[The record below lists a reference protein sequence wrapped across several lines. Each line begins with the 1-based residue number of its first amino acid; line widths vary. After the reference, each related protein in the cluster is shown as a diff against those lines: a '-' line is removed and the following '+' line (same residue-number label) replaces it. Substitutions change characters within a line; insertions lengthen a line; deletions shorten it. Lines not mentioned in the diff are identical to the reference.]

1 MLFKLWITLKTS
13 RSVTRHSNSSGYVI
27 LKEYVR
33 CVLTISCEGLMTF
46 SLCVRASL
54 KDMVPPIAFFVL
66 KNALWEV
73 NTVNVHKKCTY
84 QWKCTN
90 RHTTE
95 LQSALYLQ
103 SFYLVWNPGISCQ
116 LINTFCSY
124 HCTGGRGLVGSSF
137 EIIIG
142 MAQQWFICSQIKI
155 LIWFLFYL
163 STSKH
168 TQSACKRL

>member
-1 MLFKLWITLKTS
+1 MLVLGYFEGVCKMCSHHILW
-13 RSVTRHSNSSGYVI
+13 RSDDIQPLCESFPEGHGASHRF
-27 LKEYVR
+27 LCPKECIVR
-33 CVLTISCEGLMTF
+33 GEYS
-46 SLCVRASL
+46 
-54 KDMVPPIAFFVL
+54 
-66 KNALWEV
+66 
-73 NTVNVHKKCTY
+73 VHKECTY
-84 QWKCTN
+84 ENVQTDI
-90 RHTTE
+90 
-95 LQSALYLQ
+95 LQSSTVLYLYLQ
-103 SFYLVWNPGISCQ
+103 SFYLVWNPSISCQ

-142 MAQQWFICSQIKI
+142 MAQQWFICSQITI